1 MDAPERASAQPWATH
16 ITSISDENT
25 RECRYFFSA
34 GLSELA
40 LLFSELE
47 PLFSEEEE
55 EEEEEPLLFELSLLP
70 SDADAEAEPLPLD
83 EFPLELEEDFF
94 A

>member
-1 MDAPERASAQPWATH
+1 
-16 ITSISDENT
+16 
-25 RECRYFFSA
+25 
-34 GLSELA
+34 LSELA

-55 EEEEEPLLFELSLLP
+55 EEPLLFELSLLL
-70 SDADAEAEPLPLD
+70 SDEDAEADPLPLD
-83 EFPLELEEDFF
+83 EFPLEEDFF

>member
-1 MDAPERASAQPWATH
+1 LDAPERASAQPWATH
-16 ITSISDENT
+16 ITSFSDENT

-40 LLFSELE
+40 LLFSE
-47 PLFSEEEE
+47 EEEE
-55 EEEEEPLLFELSLLP
+55 SLLCEP
-70 SDADAEAEPLPLD
+70 SLLLSDEDAEADPLPLE
-83 EFPLELEEDFF
+83 EFPLELEDFF